1 MSSEQQKTMTTATL
15 QQIRLTPLAPVLIT
29 KQVKTYSFQ
38 EYPGVAILRIDRS
51 TFWVYDVKHQL
62 GVIVAGWQ
70 VAVETLKQLAEE
82 F

>member
-1 MSSEQQKTMTTATL
+1 MTPSIL
-15 QQIRLTPLAPVLIT
+15 QQTRLTPVNPVLIT
-29 KQVKTYSFQ
+29 KQTKTYGFQ

-62 GVIVAGWQ
+62 GVVVAGWQ